1 VRRPSVWEN
10 KGFSETSHFTHS
22 IIRTLNTSHAKTATE
37 KFSIDFLIKLIRNS
51 HEKEPGGSQADPEGC
66 SIDVIIKFKRKLTE
80 KEPGRHKGIFD

>member
-1 VRRPSVWEN
+1 MREKEPGRHNGIFYWFSYGMN
-10 KGFSETSHFTHS
+10 KE
-22 IIRTLNTSHAKTATE
+22 TE

-80 KEPGRHKGIFD
+80 KEPGRHKGIFDWFSY